1 VLLNPLYFLVS
12 ISFGGGL
19 HMSDQIWGS
28 LILVGVLIGLVSL
41 VFAILASAPER
52 WLKWVLIV
60 AACGE
65 TLWWWFMSVGL

>member
-1 VLLNPLYFLVS
+1 
-12 ISFGGGL
+12 
-19 HMSDQIWGS
+19 MSDQIWGS